1 MNDKL
6 TIENIFTQA
15 ISAAFPKA
23 RNLGYDPLK
32 MKTTL
37 HISEGIC
44 FVYLSQIEDPNRPI
58 FGGDVTLHY
67 HIEKKELIKTVRGQ

>member
-1 MNDKL
+1 
-6 TIENIFTQA
+6 
-15 ISAAFPKA
+15 
-23 RNLGYDPLK
+23 